1 MAVKNLDMLETKKQE
16 ILQLMHEAMQ
26 QDDLK
31 AFDDGFMQLCENIQE
46 AVLTQARSEFRQ
58 NNDVT
63 VLATRGVRQLTTT
76 ENEYYQAVMD
86 AMKSNDPKQA
96 LGNLDVVMP
105 ETIINSV
112 FNDLETNHPLLSK
125 IQFTS
130 VTGLTRMMMNT
141 NGFQKAAWGK
151 LTDKLIQELESG
163 FK

>member
-1 MAVKNLDMLETKKQE
+1 MAIKNLDMLETKKQE

-31 AFDDGFMQLCENIQE
+31 AFDNGFMQLCENIQE

-58 NNDVT
+58 SNDVT
-63 VLATRGVRQLTTT
+63 VLATRGVRQLTTAET
-76 ENEYYQAVMD
+76 EYYQAVMD

-112 FNDLETNHPLLSK
+112 FNDL
-125 IQFTS
+125 
-130 VTGLTRMMMNT
+130 
-141 NGFQKAAWGK
+141 
-151 LTDKLIQELESG
+151 
-163 FK
+163 